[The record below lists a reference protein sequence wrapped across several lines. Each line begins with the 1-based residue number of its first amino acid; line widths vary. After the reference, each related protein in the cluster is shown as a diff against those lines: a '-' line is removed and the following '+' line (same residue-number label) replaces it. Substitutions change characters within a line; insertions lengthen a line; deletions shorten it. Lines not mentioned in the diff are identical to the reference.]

1 MFALLA
7 LHLVVGIAIIGFGRS
22 LGRRAFAVAAVAPAA
37 VLVWAATRWSGV
49 VDGDPV
55 TESYTWVSGLD
66 IAVDLRLDAFAL
78 LMVAIVS
85 GIGVL
90 ICIYALGYFAP
101 HGHGHGHG
109 DATHDSGEQGVGRL
123 AGMLTLFAGAMLGVV
138 LSDQLIGLFV
148 FWELTSITSY
158 LLIGNDDESPRAR
171 AAALQALFITGGGGL
186 AMLAGLIMIGE
197 VAGTYRISELATDPP
212 SGSIVNAAIVL
223 VLVGAFTKS
232 AQAPFSS
239 WLPGAMVAPTP
250 VSAYLHSAT
259 MVKAGVYLVARLAPI
274 FALTGQWR
282 LLVLLVGAVTM
293 TIGGLRALRQNDLKL
308 LLAYGTISQLGFMM
322 LLFGV
327 GGYQLAEAGMVLLLA
342 HAAFKAALFMVVG
355 IVDHGAGTRDIRQ
368 LHGFGRDWRLVQ
380 AVAVISA
387 ASMAGI
393 PPLLGFIAKEKAL
406 DGYIEHGDF
415 IGAGAVLAVIVI
427 ASMFTFA
434 YSARF
439 VLGIFGRFGQAGEHD
454 DLASAADA
462 PGPVFIG
469 PAALLAV
476 FTVVAGI
483 APATI
488 SALVDA
494 ATVAVYPGTHPAP
507 VTLWSGFNEAVLLS
521 VVIVAGGIVITW
533 FRGPVAGAQRRFSDA
548 THVVPT
554 GDRAFLGVLRAIG
567 ITARRV
573 TGVVQNGSLPI
584 YLGVIMLVAVVV
596 PLIPMATEWDG
607 MPPLIDHPAHVALV
621 AVMLSAALGACMVH
635 HRIAAV
641 LMLGAVGYTMA
652 ALYVVLG
659 APDLAL
665 TQFSIETLSTVLF
678 VLVLRF
684 LPRTW
689 TPAPAARGRPARIAV
704 SLVVGVGIF
713 VFAIVSSQA
722 RSDVEGPSTAAAMIE
737 GSEPLGKGSNVV
749 NVILVDFR
757 GWDTMGEIAVLVVAA
772 VGAVSLARS
781 GRRRSDRAAPVFEEI
796 VEDIVFEEILE

>member
-1 MFALLA
+1 MFVLLVI
-7 LHLVVGIAIIGFGRS
+7 HLIVGIAIVASGRA

-37 VLVWAATRWSGV
+37 VIVWACTQWSDV
-49 VDGDPV
+49 VHGHPV
-55 TESYTWVSGLD
+55 TETFTWVGGLD
-66 IAVDLRLDAFAL
+66 IAIDLRLDAFAL

-85 GIGVL
+85 GIGLL

-101 HGHGHGHG
+101 HGDDHG
-109 DATHDSGEQGVGRL
+109 DHHGNDHGVARL
-123 AGMLTLFAGAMLGVV
+123 AGILTLFAGAMLGVV

-158 LLIGNDDESPRAR
+158 LLIGNDDTNPRAR

-197 VAGTYRISELATDPP
+197 AGGTYLISELAVNPP
-212 SGSIVNAAIVL
+212 TGSIVNAGIVL

-293 TIGGLRALRQNDLKL
+293 MIGGLRALRQNDLKL

-355 IVDHGAGTRDIRQ
+355 IVDHGAGTRDIRC

-380 AVAVISA
+380 IVAVISA

-415 IGAGAVLAVIVI
+415 VGAGAVLVVIVV
-427 ASMFTFA
+427 ASMLTFA

-439 VLGIFGRFGQAGEHD
+439 VLGMFGSFGH
-454 DLASAADA
+454 ADERDVSSTAHA
-462 PGPVFIG
+462 PAFVFIG
-469 PAALLAV
+469 PAALLTV
-476 FTVVAGI
+476 FTVVAGV
-483 APATI
+483 APRLIDTLVEGATT
-488 SALVDA
+488 AL
-494 ATVAVYPGTHPAP
+494 YPGSHPAP
-507 VTLWSGFNEAVLLS
+507 VALWSGFNEAVLLS
-521 VVIVAGGIVITW
+521 AVIITGGIVITW
-533 FRGPVAGAQRRFSDA
+533 FRSPVAAVQRRFSDA
-548 THVVPT
+548 THFVPS
-554 GDRAFLGVLRAIG
+554 GDRAFIGVLRAIG
-567 ITARRV
+567 VTARRV

-584 YLGVIMLVAVVV
+584 YIAVIMLVGVVV
-596 PLIPMATEWDG
+596 PLIPIATDWDG
-607 MPPLIDHPAHVALV
+607 LPQLVEQPGHVALV
-621 AVMLSAALGACMVH
+621 GIMLSAALGACIVN

-641 LMLGAVGYTMA
+641 LMLGAVGYTMS
-652 ALYVVLG
+652 ALYVVQG

-689 TPAPAARGRPARIAV
+689 AHRPPALGRPTRIAV
-704 SLVVGVGIF
+704 SLVVGIGIF
-713 VFAIVSSQA
+713 VFAIVASQA

-737 GSEPLGKGSNVV
+737 GSKPLGKGSNVV

-757 GWDTMGEIAVLVVAA
+757 GWDTMGEITVLLVAA
-772 VGAVSLARS
+772 VGAVSLARA
-781 GRRRSDRAAPVFEEI
+781 GRKRSDRDAPVFEEI
-796 VEDIVFEEILE
+796 VE

>member
-1 MFALLA
+1 
-7 LHLVVGIAIIGFGRS
+7 
-22 LGRRAFAVAAVAPAA
+22 
-37 VLVWAATRWSGV
+37 
-49 VDGDPV
+49 
-55 TESYTWVSGLD
+55 
-66 IAVDLRLDAFAL
+66 
-78 LMVAIVS
+78 
-85 GIGVL
+85 
-90 ICIYALGYFAP
+90 
-101 HGHGHGHG
+101 
-109 DATHDSGEQGVGRL
+109 
-123 AGMLTLFAGAMLGVV
+123 
-138 LSDQLIGLFV
+138 
-148 FWELTSITSY
+148 
-158 LLIGNDDESPRAR
+158 
-171 AAALQALFITGGGGL
+171 
-186 AMLAGLIMIGE
+186 
-197 VAGTYRISELATDPP
+197 
-212 SGSIVNAAIVL
+212 
-223 VLVGAFTKS
+223 
-232 AQAPFSS
+232 
-239 WLPGAMVAPTP
+239 
-250 VSAYLHSAT
+250 
-259 MVKAGVYLVARLAPI
+259 
-274 FALTGQWR
+274 
-282 LLVLLVGAVTM
+282 
-293 TIGGLRALRQNDLKL
+293 
-308 LLAYGTISQLGFMM
+308 
-322 LLFGV
+322 
-327 GGYQLAEAGMVLLLA
+327 
-342 HAAFKAALFMVVG
+342 
-355 IVDHGAGTRDIRQ
+355 
-368 LHGFGRDWRLVQ
+368 
-380 AVAVISA
+380 
-387 ASMAGI
+387 
-393 PPLLGFIAKEKAL
+393 
-406 DGYIEHGDF
+406 
-415 IGAGAVLAVIVI
+415 
-427 ASMFTFA
+427 MFTFA

-439 VLGIFGRFGQAGEHD
+439 VLGVFGRFGQAGEHD

-521 VVIVAGGIVITW
+521 VVIVAGGFVITW

-722 RSDVEGPSTAAAMIE
+722 RSDVEGPSTAASMIE
-737 GSEPLGKGSNVV
+737 GSVPLGKGSNVV

-757 GWDTMGEIAVLVVAA
+757 GWDTVGEIAVLVVAA
-772 VGAVSLARS
+772 VGAVSLART
-781 GRRRSDRAAPVFEEI
+781 GRRRSDRAAPVFEEL
-796 VEDIVFEEILE
+796 VE